1 MQANRIFA
9 VVAFEER
16 TPDVDVKSELL
27 LKRYQSSFLHMIVTK
42 HPYGVP
48 GEIPGGKIY
57 S

>member
-27 LKRYQSSFLHMIVTK
+27 LKRYQSSFLHMIITK
-42 HPYGVP
+42 HPYGVA

-57 S
+57 F